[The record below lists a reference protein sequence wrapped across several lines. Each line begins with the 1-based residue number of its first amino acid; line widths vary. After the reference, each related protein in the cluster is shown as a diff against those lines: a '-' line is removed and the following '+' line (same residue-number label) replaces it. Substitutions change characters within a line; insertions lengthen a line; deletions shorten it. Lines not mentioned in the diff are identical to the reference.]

1 MAEVASAYVTL
12 LPSTK
17 GFGKRTSAE
26 LGGPLEKSGKEG
38 GRRFGRGM
46 SGGIA
51 ALGTRLFAP
60 LAAAAAAVSLGGFF
74 KDAVAGASDLNESST
89 KIQAIFGKASGAVQD
104 FAKQGAKALGQ
115 TQLQVLDAAA
125 SFGTFGKAAGLQGP
139 ALAKFSTGLAG
150 LSTDLA
156 SFFNTSP
163 EEAAQAIAAGLRGE
177 SEPLRQYGVLL
188 DDATLRQEALK
199 QGLIKTTKQALTP
212 QQKVL
217 AAQAVIYKQTK
228 DAQGDFART
237 SGGLANQQRILS
249 AQFSDFRTNVG
260 KALLPVVLKVVTGLN
275 NLGPVLKRV
284 GQFLSP
290 VKEAFV
296 VFFEALKGGEVTTIG
311 PLGRIGDA
319 AYALRDAFFQV
330 LPKVQALFAQV
341 VGIVTTRV
349 LPAVKLFAQYVI
361 TNAVPILQAL
371 GQIVVT
377 KIVPA
382 FLAVAGFIYGR
393 VYPALVAIVLAVAAR
408 LKPVLD
414 QLFAT
419 IQTRIIPVI
428 QLVAKKFQEWWPT
441 IQKVVSFVVSLLGWI
456 LKLAASIL
464 GKVLPVVLRFA
475 GFLLTVVVKALIA
488 VIEFVAK
495 VIGAL
500 IRLGGAVVGGVKK
513 FIAFERGVAGVIG
526 RVIRFFIDLPGKIVG
541 ALGDLGGTLKGVGV
555 NMVEGLWEG
564 IKSMGSWLTDK
575 VTSFFSKAIPGPV
588 KKAFG
593 IKSPS
598 KLMAKEVGRWI
609 PLGVV
614 KGIESQA
621 GAVRSSVTALA
632 NQVARPVLPGDLSA
646 GSISGSGGLR
656 LHPHDIALLAD
667 AMAARPTVLDGRR
680 VSTSVDRSLALGV
693 SP

>member
-12 LPSTK
+12 LPSAK
-17 GFGKRTSAE
+17 GFGARTSKE
-26 LGGPLEKSGKEG
+26 LSGPLDASGREG
-38 GRRFGRGM
+38 GKRFGRGM
-46 SGGIA
+46 STGIGS
-51 ALGTRLFAP
+51 LGSKIFAP
-60 LAAAAAAVSLGGFF
+60 LAAAAAGIGVASFF
-74 KDAVAGASDLNESST
+74 KDAVAGASDLNESTT
-89 KIQAIFGKASGAVQD
+89 KIQAIFGNATGAVQD

-139 ALAKFSTGLAG
+139 KLAKFSTGLAG

-163 EEAAQAIAAGLRGE
+163 EEAAQAISAGLRGE

-249 AQFSDFRTNVG
+249 AQFSDFRTNIG
-260 KALLPVVLKVVTGLN
+260 KALLPVVLKVVTALN
-275 NLGPVLKRV
+275 GMGPVIKRV
-284 GQFLSP
+284 GAFLAP

-319 AYALRDAFFQV
+319 AYAIRDAFLSA
-330 LPKVQALFAQV
+330 LPKVMSIFRLVVGVIVTQV
-341 VGIVTTRV
+341 V
-349 LPAVKLFAQYVI
+349 PAVKTFASYIVA
-361 TNAVPILQAL
+361 NVVPILVTL

-382 FLAVAGFIYGR
+382 FLAVARFVYGQ
-393 VYPALVAIVLAVAAR
+393 VYPAIIAIVVAVASR

-419 IQTRIIPVI
+419 IKARVIPVI
-428 QLVAKKFQEWWPT
+428 QLVAVKFQQWWPT
-441 IQKVVSFVVSLLGWI
+441 IQKVVSFVVTLIGWV

-464 GKVLPVVLRFA
+464 GKVLPVVIRFA
-475 GFLLTVVVKALIA
+475 GFLLTVVVKALIG

-495 VIGAL
+495 VD
-500 IRLGGAVVGGVKK
+500 RLDHQSGHGCRQRCQEVRP
-513 FIAFERGVAGVIG
+513 FERGVLSAVGKVLK
-526 RVIRFFIDLPGKIVG
+526 FFVELPSKVLGAVGDVGHLLYDVG
-541 ALGDLGGTLKGVGV
+541 ADMIRGAI
-555 NMVEGLWEG
+555 NG
-564 IKSMGSWLTDK
+564 IASMAGAIKDK
-575 VTSFFSKAIPGPV
+575 VVSTLTAPIDAAKR
-588 KKAFG
+588 KLG

-598 KLMAKEVGRWI
+598 KVMAKEVGRWI
-609 PLGVV
+609 PLGVA
-614 KGIESQA
+614 KGIDSEAS
-621 GAVRSSVTALA
+621 AVRSSMVALAGSVRRPQVGAGVGQVTA
-632 NQVARPVLPGDLSA
+632 VAAGAAGAATFHLYDADGVLLGTMRGEARREMSA
-646 GSISGSGGLR
+646 
-656 LHPHDIALLAD
+656 
-667 AMAARPTVLDGRR
+667 AARSVRSGRR
-680 VSTSVDRSLALGV
+680 
-693 SP
+693 